1 MADIPPMEWLT
12 PERRSP
18 LSSETSTKVWSSPE
32 VPNSKDESDDIIHQS
47 EATTRDKRLQI
58 RTAIQFAIPTKRIIE
73 VLHVTKTQIKYA
85 KRHRLT
91 PQVHH
96 GRNPFI
102 KTPNRNY
109 LAQWIEASPSHR
121 RIAYTKIPHHTGL
134 PFGTKAIH
142 TAFDLIGYTRKK
154 SHKKGFSDDPAVAR
168 KQLAFAEQGLT
179 WSFKRVMNQIFSDEV
194 WAMGGA
200 HTEQYV
206 SVKSNGIV
214 LHIPC
219 FVYAN
224 KP

>member
-18 LSSETSTKVWSSPE
+18 LSSETSTEVWSSPE
-32 VPNSKDESDDIIHQS
+32 VPDSEDESDDIIHRS

-96 GRNPFI
+96 GRDPFM
-102 KTPNRNY
+102 KTPDRNY

-121 RIAYTKIPHHTGL
+121 RIAYAKIPRHTGL

-168 KQLAFAEQGLT
+168 KRLAFAEQGLT
-179 WSFKRVMNQIFSDEV
+179 WSFERVMNQIFSDEV

-206 SVKSNGIV
+206 SVKSDGIV
-214 LHIPC
+214 LHMPC